1 MNAEIINGITSIKE
15 GDTLTDFVIQLTDG
29 NGTAVNLTGK
39 TVKVLLGNASGK
51 ILEKTATLMT
61 ETGKISFGFDPGD
74 VTGNGAMFLEIHVIT
89 GTEKRIFP
97 ANGYI
102 NLKIDKN
109 LNAVGTVVTTVT
121 LDYFQAQINSLQA
134 SVNTALSDLAA
145 ARTAQDAR
153 FVVYEA
159 QYNNMLNLAANV
171 NAALGNLAN
180 TANEYIMRAALGADV
195 THTFTENYVGK
206 VQGSTVVNPHFA
218 GSSTGASALVL
229 PSGSW
234 SEVNAAAITS
244 MSTINGVGATYTT
257 ALTAGLVAQLRM
269 SFNLI
274 EAVQRKYNI
283 ILNGSTA
290 DKVAWLK
297 QNITLLNFDYT
308 GRGTGAAGNLVTLKP
323 FSVLANVWGSFDS
336 GGSPSSSSASITTLS
351 GGITSSM
358 ANFIDANGYF
368 HVLAYANA
376 ASASVASSVIT
387 DYFELDIT
395 VRTAFENQTPVEYR
409 INVLDPPVKTGLLPY
424 VIGGDVTTN
433 TTRLKAMLAYLN
445 TQGYG
450 NLYFPNTGIEGIGT
464 GRPYYINDVLLM
476 NYTVDMAIPITIE
489 GEDYGSYIQQMD
501 DTKRVFDINGVNNVR
516 DFRIKNLTI
525 RGGTYGIRI
534 RWGAYVY
541 IEDVNIRGSKT
552 ACMRFEV
559 TFGFCSNV
567 WMFHTSSRLVE
578 SSGNGHIRWDACTF
592 GEDAGGFYLEDTE
605 MSFNNC
611 KFLQLKTFDVA
622 TTETGIGGADG
633 VTGTKTRA
641 IFYTLFNVN
650 VWFTDCDFIH
660 NETQSYL
667 FYFTNSPNLYQFVNC
682 KFDVGAGTSLFA
694 FRNPSVYTF
703 KTGLVLNSCEI
714 NGTCEL
720 YSYALS
726 DAIRHLKI
734 VNSIMP
740 LATQI
745 ENDPNSAQLYEI
757 GDGCVFT

>member
-39 TVKVLLGNASGK
+39 TVKVLLGNATGK

-121 LDYFQAQINSLQA
+121 LDYFQTQITSQLA
-134 SVNTALSDLAA
+134 AVNTALSDLAA

-171 NAALGNLAN
+171 NAALSNLAN

-206 VQGSTVVNPHFA
+206 VQGSTVVNPHIA
-218 GSSTGASALVL
+218 GSNTSSSALVT
-229 PSGSW
+229 PNGTW
-234 SEVNAAAITS
+234 SEINAAAITS
-244 MSTINGVGATYTT
+244 VSTLNGTGATYTT
-257 ALTAGLVAQLRM
+257 ALTAGLRAQFRIKL
-269 SFNLI
+269 NLI

-290 DKVAWLK
+290 DKIAWLK
-297 QNITLLNFDYT
+297 QNISVLNFSLV
-308 GRGTGAAGNLVTLKP
+308 GRG
-323 FSVLANVWGSFDS
+323 
-336 GGSPSSSSASITTLS
+336 SSATGNKITL
-351 GGITSSM
+351 GISPALTATTYDVNTNHTSASFQ
-358 ANFIDANGYF
+358 ALTINLNTQLAIDYYIEEDGTINFI
-368 HVLAYANA
+368 AYADA
-376 ASASVASSVIT
+376 ASASVASSVII
-387 DYFELDIT
+387 DYFSLDIT
-395 VRTAFENQTPVEYR
+395 VKTAFENQTPVEYR
-409 INVLDPPVKTGLLPY
+409 INVLDPPAKTGLLPY
-424 VIGGDVTTN
+424 LIGGDVTTN

-464 GRPYYINDVLLM
+464 GRPYYINDTLLM

-541 IEDVNIRGSKT
+541 IEDVNIRGCKT
-552 ACMRFEV
+552 SCMRFEN
-559 TFGFCSNV
+559 TFGFCNNV

-578 SSGNGHIRWDACTF
+578 ATGNGHIRWGHCTF

-622 TTETGIGGADG
+622 LTETGIGGGDG

-650 VWFTDCDFIH
+650 MAFTDCDFIH

-667 FYFTNSPNLYQFVNC
+667 FYFTNSPALYQFVNC
-682 KFDVGAGTSLFA
+682 KWEVGAGTSLFA

-714 NGTCEL
+714 VGTCEL
-720 YSYALS
+720 YSYANS